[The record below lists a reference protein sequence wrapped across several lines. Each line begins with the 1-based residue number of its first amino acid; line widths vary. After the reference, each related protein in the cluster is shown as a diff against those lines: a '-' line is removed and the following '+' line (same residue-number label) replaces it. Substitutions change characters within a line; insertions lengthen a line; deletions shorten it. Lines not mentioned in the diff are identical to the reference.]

1 MSFQAYLENI
11 EAKTGMS
18 ADDFRSCAEAKGFAD
33 RGKLRQGVKAGRS

>member
-18 ADDFRSCAEAKGFAD
+18 ADDSEAAQKRRVSQIGAN
-33 RGKLRQGVKAGRS
+33 